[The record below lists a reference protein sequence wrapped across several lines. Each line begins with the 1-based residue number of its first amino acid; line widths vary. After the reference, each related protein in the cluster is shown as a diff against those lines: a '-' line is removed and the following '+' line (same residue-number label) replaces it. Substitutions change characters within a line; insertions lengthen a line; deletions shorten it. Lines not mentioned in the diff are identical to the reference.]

1 MTKGEA
7 LAARFEGF
15 RAKPYLCPAGVPTIG
30 YGSTRYP
37 DGQSVKLSDPPIR
50 EERAAGLLSLEFG
63 RAVRSARRLVGP
75 SIPLRPDQTDAL
87 ADFVY
92 NLGPAALGG
101 STLLRKLKRG
111 DDFGNEW
118 GRWVRGGG
126 RVLPGLVARR
136 QAERI
141 LYDNAG

>member
-1 MTKGEA
+1 MTPGEA
-7 LAARFEGF
+7 LAAKYEGF
-15 RAKPYLCPAGVPTIG
+15 RSRPYLCPAGVPTIG
-30 YGSTRYP
+30 YGSTRDAQGRP
-37 DGQSVKLSDPPIR
+37 VTLAHPPISK
-50 EERAAGLLSLEFG
+50 EQAQPLLTRDFG
-63 RAVRSARRLVGP
+63 KAIRDVRRLVP
-75 SIPLRPDQTDAL
+75 IPLRPGQLDAL

-111 DDFGNEW
+111 EDFSNEW

-136 QAERI
+136 QAERR
-141 LYDNAG
+141 LYEEA